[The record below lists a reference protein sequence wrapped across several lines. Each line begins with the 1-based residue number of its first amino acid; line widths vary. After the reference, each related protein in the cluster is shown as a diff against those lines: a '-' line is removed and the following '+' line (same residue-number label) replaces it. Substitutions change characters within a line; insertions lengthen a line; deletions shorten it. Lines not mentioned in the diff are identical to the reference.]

1 MSNEH
6 RLPNKALKSY
16 LRHLINKVYKI
27 LPMKEEG
34 CKTIKPYLLSLENE
48 LIGCYDLW
56 EILDDNPNFTAIINI
71 IAYLFTE
78 QYDIQTCKREVF
90 KAIHLIELINKEIVE
105 EG

>member
-1 MSNEH
+1 MSNEC
-6 RLPNKALKSY
+6 RLPIKALKSY

-71 IAYLFTE
+71 IEYLLSE
-78 QYDIQTCKREVF
+78 QYDIETCKREVF
-90 KAIHLIELINKEIVE
+90 KAIHLIEIVE
-105 EG
+105 KDIEKEG